1 MEARAAA
8 VPMERSLSIINSHA
22 QKIMKLL
29 LLFLLVSVSEAAF
42 AQSSSRFT
50 ITRSVIA
57 GGGTT
62 FSSSARFQLGSTI
75 AQPLAAVP
83 TNAPFSIQ
91 GGFWIW
97 PSPTF
102 FAPTEVGTNFIVSF
116 QTTPGN
122 TYIVQYT
129 AALAPQNW
137 QSLPSV
143 AGNGAV
149 ESVTNSAPGVAQR
162 FYRLIEQ

>member
-1 MEARAAA
+1 MKFPVAK
-8 VPMERSLSIINSHA
+8 
-22 QKIMKLL
+22 KILL
-29 LLFLLVSVSEAAF
+29 LSALLSMSGAAF
-42 AQSSSRFT
+42 AQSGARFT

-62 FSSSARFQLGSTI
+62 FSSSTRFQLGSTI

-83 TNAPFSIQ
+83 TNTAYSIQ

-102 FAPTEVGTNFIVSF
+102 FAPTKVGNNFIVSF
-116 QTTPGN
+116 QTEPGK
-122 TYIVQYT
+122 TYTVQYVDSLS
-129 AALAPQNW
+129 ALNW

-143 AGNGAV
+143 AGDGTTKT
-149 ESVTNSAPGVAQR
+149 VTNSAPNVTQR
-162 FYRLIEQ
+162 FYQLIEQ

>member
-1 MEARAAA
+1 MQAKNEFPA
-8 VPMERSLSIINSHA
+8 PM
-22 QKIMKLL
+22 KIL
-29 LLFLLVSVSEAAF
+29 LLVSLVCLSESVF
-42 AQSSSRFT
+42 AQGSARFT
-50 ITRSVIA
+50 IVRSVIA

-75 AQPLAAVP
+75 GQPLAATP
-83 TNAPFSIQ
+83 TNTQFSIQ

-102 FAPTEVGTNFIVSF
+102 FAPAKTGDNFIVSF
-116 QTTPGN
+116 QTNPGN
-122 TYIVQYT
+122 TYTVQYT
-129 AALAPQNW
+129 DLLNPQNW
-137 QSLPSV
+137 QNLPGV

-149 ESVTNSAPGVAQR
+149 ESVTNYAPGIAQR

>member
-1 MEARAAA
+1 
-8 VPMERSLSIINSHA
+8 
-22 QKIMKLL
+22 MKTLL
-29 LLFLLVSVSEAAF
+29 LLSLVCLSEMAF
-42 AQSSSRFT
+42 AQSGSRFT

-75 AQPLAAVP
+75 AQPLPAVP
-83 TNAPFSIQ
+83 AGTRFSIQ

-97 PSPTF
+97 PAPTV
-102 FAPTEVGTNFIVSF
+102 FAPAKIGNNFIVSF
-116 QTTPGN
+116 LTSPGN

-129 AALAPQNW
+129 DALSPQSW
-137 QSLPSV
+137 QNLPAIS
-143 AGNGAV
+143 GNGAV
-149 ESVTNSAPGVAQR
+149 ESVTNFAPGVAQR

>member
-1 MEARAAA
+1 
-8 VPMERSLSIINSHA
+8 
-22 QKIMKLL
+22 MKSL
-29 LLFLLVSVSEAAF
+29 LLFLLISISATAF
-42 AQSSSRFT
+42 AQSSARFT
-50 ITRSVIA
+50 ITRGVVA

-62 FSSSARFQLGSTI
+62 FSTSSRFQLGSTI

-83 TNAPFSIQ
+83 SSVRFSIQ

-102 FAPTEVGTNFIVSF
+102 FAPTKVGNDFIVSF
-116 QTTPGN
+116 QTNPGN
-122 TYIVQYT
+122 TYTVQYT
-129 AALAPQNW
+129 DTLAPLNW
-137 QSLPSV
+137 QNLPSV

-162 FYRLIEQ
+162 YYRLIEQ